1 MRWLEK
7 AAVKTKQLIKRTP
20 RPTLNATPRG
30 SADVSRQPP
39 PGAQHDQQG
48 AAPTPQG
55 PDPTVPEAPS
65 GSSQQGAPSPAPPPA
80 TEHGYDSRSES
91 AQAHT
96 ESDPHS
102 HRSGIKQKVVDGV
115 LKALR
120 LTKEL
125 SDALPPLKMAAT
137 VLIEIVETYQV
148 RAPDSATLRHSDS
161 RAISMLYRYI

>member
-1 MRWLEK
+1 M
-7 AAVKTKQLIKRTP
+7 
-20 RPTLNATPRG
+20 
-30 SADVSRQPP
+30 
-39 PGAQHDQQG
+39 
-48 AAPTPQG
+48 
-55 PDPTVPEAPS
+55 
-65 GSSQQGAPSPAPPPA
+65 
-80 TEHGYDSRSES
+80 
-91 AQAHT
+91 
-96 ESDPHS
+96 
-102 HRSGIKQKVVDGV
+102 